1 MLKHQERGWEH
12 FPEHLPGKVTH
23 DQLPESLSGA
33 LGPCAQGA
41 WLLSTRPGGL
51 GKGLGAEASKDGDPP
66 TLDKGAP
73 LLSPVASAGSS
84 LEMTGLDRE

>member
-23 DQLPESLSGA
+23 DQLPEGLSGA
-33 LGPCAQGA
+33 LGPYAQAA
-41 WLLSTRPGGL
+41 WLLSTTPGGP
-51 GKGLGAEASKDGDPP
+51 GMGLGAEASKDGEPS

-73 LLSPVASAGSS
+73 LFRPVASAGSS
-84 LEMTGLDRE
+84 LEMTGLDGE